1 MDKIKQLTGK
11 NPKEYETVASM
22 MINNA
27 DVALFEELV
36 SKDDFLFDFI
46 KANVSKRLE
55 KAVNK
60 DNYKNLLEFLDI
72 YSPYYEDFL
81 ASSLALYADNEV
93 VGIML
98 DKLKSG
104 SDSAKIYSAVFFAY
118 KEDTRALELLN
129 SYAFSDDSS
138 LSENCA
144 RALSKLGNR
153 KAYDIAIKKLSSDDN
168 FEQMKAVNY
177 LVAFQ
182 DKSAI
187 KDLFR
192 VMKSSAM
199 SENIAEDI
207 PYLVPLTDM
216 LQTEYHED
224 AILAFCYIVNGLV
237 ELIPVSQ
244 VIDFRFYEFIEKLLK
259 SSPSGAGAVAL
270 FLAKEKFN
278 MITENEEYLF
288 DEDNNTKNEVNDI
301 KNLLNN
307 ANLYP
312 MTSFLYEEL
321 YEESDF
327 IFFVL
332 EIVRDEDS
340 LVSLLNGENQTVI
353 IKVMELLKAQN
364 LLKDEYKTLAL
375 SKISDEN
382 LKVVAKAL

>member
-81 ASSLALYADNEV
+81 ASSLALYADSEV
-93 VGIML
+93 VNVML

-104 SDSAKIYSAVFFAY
+104 SDAAKIYAAGFFAY
-118 KEDTRALELLN
+118 KEDDRALKLLN
-129 SYAFSDDSS
+129 EYAFSDDSS